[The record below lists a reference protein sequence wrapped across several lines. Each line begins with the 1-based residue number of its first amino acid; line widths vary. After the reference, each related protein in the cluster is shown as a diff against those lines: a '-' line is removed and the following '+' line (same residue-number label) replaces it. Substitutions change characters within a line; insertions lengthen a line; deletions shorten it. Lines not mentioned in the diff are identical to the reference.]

1 MDTNNIKLIDGII
14 TAITNHIFH
23 RIGEL
28 GIIRDI
34 HVRLDKLEAEMHE
47 RKPEV
52 EQSLETL
59 LHSSPWFDKLVEAHV
74 ETHLSDYDLS
84 SMVDASVKD
93 YVQRIDFED
102 TIAETINNH
111 DFSSQIDD
119 AINENDLITD
129 SAARDMFDE
138 LFEEKID
145 TALSRLTVR
154 IVHNNDE

>member
-47 RKPEV
+47 RKPDM
-52 EQSLETL
+52 EQSLETML
-59 LHSSPWFDKLVEAHV
+59 QASTWFDKMVESAVDTHTHDFLVGVDVKALIDSAIE
-74 ETHLSDYDLS
+74 DYDFD
-84 SMVDASVKD
+84 DA
-93 YVQRIDFED
+93 
-102 TIAETINNH
+102 IAEAVSNH
-111 DFSSQIDD
+111 DFSSSIDD
-119 AINENDLITD
+119 AINENDLITE
-129 SAARDMFDE
+129 SAVRDMFDE

-145 TALSRLTVR
+145 TALSRLT
-154 IVHNNDE
+154 IVVK

>member
-34 HVRLDKLEAEMHE
+34 HVRLDKLEAEMH
-47 RKPEV
+47 
-52 EQSLETL
+52 
-59 LHSSPWFDKLVEAHV
+59 HSSPWFDKLVEAHV

>member
-28 GIIRDI
+28 GLIRDI

-47 RKPEV
+47 RKPEM
-52 EQSLETL
+52 EQSLETML
-59 LHSSPWFDKLVEAHV
+59 QASTWFDKMVESAVDNH
-74 ETHLSDYDLS
+74 THDFLAGVDARALIDSAIEDYDFG
-84 SMVDASVKD
+84 DA
-93 YVQRIDFED
+93 
-102 TIAETINNH
+102 IAEAINNH

-119 AINENDLITD
+119 AIHENDLFSE
-129 SAARDMFDE
+129 SAARDLIDN

-154 IVHNNDE
+154 ITHNE

>member
-14 TAITNHIFH
+14 TAVTNHIFH

-28 GIIRDI
+28 GIIRDV

-59 LHSSPWFDKLVEAHV
+59 LQSSTWFDRLVETHVEAHI
-74 ETHLSDYDLS
+74 SDYDPS

-93 YVQRIDFED
+93 YVQRIEFED

-119 AINENDLITD
+119 AISENDLITD

-145 TALSRLTVR
+145 TVLKRLTVR